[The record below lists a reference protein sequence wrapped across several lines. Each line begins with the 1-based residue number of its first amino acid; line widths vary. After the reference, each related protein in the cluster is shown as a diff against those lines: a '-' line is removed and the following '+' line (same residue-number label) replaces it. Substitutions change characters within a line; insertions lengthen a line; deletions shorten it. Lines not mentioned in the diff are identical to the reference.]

1 MSTATVMQNAQF
13 RKELLD
19 KLLCKKVTFQ
29 DVKMHGL
36 SQQEMDYLHLNDIL
50 SRREYIRLVRKG
62 GYSKQ
67 ATYNKWR
74 RVVKESVKEFD
85 PKPYS
90 NIIIA
95 LKRSG
100 DDTSVLEMWLKS
112 RCNGGIPA
120 KEILTVKDYV
130 VDFLGGVRDDLYAD
144 TLSTCEA
151 AKKLGMSRRHI
162 QRLAKEGNQQKKN
175 RGLISENRVADYQK
189 KKKRHLEQQAIRKNS
204 SCIDAAKKLIKN
216 KVEFTGELRE
226 SYEKLRVFLDILF
239 EPTFDRKRH
248 NPRNVALSP
257 LLTESDMIMKCRLE
271 SIID

>member
-29 DVKMHGL
+29 DVKRHGL

-74 RVVKESVKEFD
+74 RVVKESIKEFD

-130 VDFLGGVRDDLYAD
+130 VDFLGGVRDDLYEKK
-144 TLSTCEA
+144 TLRTCEVA
-151 AKKLGMSRRHI
+151 RKLEVSVSYINRLTREGTLKKEDH
-162 QRLAKEGNQQKKN
+162 
-175 RGLISENRVADYQK
+175 GLISDNQVTDYLRQEALK
-189 KKKRHLEQQAIRKNS
+189 GSNSYLNLLE
-204 SCIDAAKKLIKN
+204 KLIKN
-216 KVEFTGELRE
+216 KDSSPGELSDE
-226 SYEKLRVFLDILF
+226 LF
-239 EPTFDRKRH
+239 EKFVKIERCIQFLKIGNQVLPGV
-248 NPRNVALSP
+248 N
-257 LLTESDMIMKCRLE
+257 C
-271 SIID
+271 

>member
-29 DVKMHGL
+29 DVKIHGL

-74 RVVKESVKEFD
+74 RVVKESIKEFD

-95 LKRSG
+95 LKR
-100 DDTSVLEMWLKS
+100 
-112 RCNGGIPA
+112 
-120 KEILTVKDYV
+120 
-130 VDFLGGVRDDLYAD
+130 
-144 TLSTCEA
+144 
-151 AKKLGMSRRHI
+151 
-162 QRLAKEGNQQKKN
+162 
-175 RGLISENRVADYQK
+175 
-189 KKKRHLEQQAIRKNS
+189 S

-257 LLTESDMIMKCRLE
+257 LLTESDMTMKCRFE
-271 SIID
+271 STLIESGTMSVLKHQKRRSLNNGKRKNYFDRNQ